1 MHSQTSGGTDT
12 PALRA
17 LFSDRSWPEAS
28 LSSSSALQGK
38 TVLVSGAG
46 GSLGRTLMQALAR
59 EPVRGIVA
67 LDASEH
73 VLVQLQSQVGDIAPV
88 QYVLGDLRR
97 SADRQRALRTE
108 PDIVIHAAAY
118 KHVPFLEE
126 RPIAAVENNLL
137 ATVDWERACREAGVE
152 QFLFVS
158 TDKAVASTS
167 VMGRTKYWGERWLH
181 WCRARASAETDT
193 LVDHTT
199 VRLCNLF
206 GSRGSVVPRFVRHL
220 RAGEPLPLTHPD
232 MHRWFMTPSD
242 ASETLLCALEAA
254 PGTYVPTACFY
265 VSIVTLAHRL
275 VRWGRP
281 GGDPDEWIRWVGRRP
296 GERLHETLWGD
307 DEEVQRTDEEALR
320 GVDGPSPSA
329 ALTERIEALR
339 GACAAGDDETVRCL
353 LGAEEGAGDPP
364 EMPSQ
369 SDAPARWP
377 QRSEPQYSTDDR

>member
-1 MHSQTSGGTDT
+1 MHSQSSGGIDT
-12 PALRA
+12 PDLRA

-28 LSSSSALQGK
+28 LASSSALQGK

-59 EPVRGIVA
+59 EPVRCIVA

-73 VLVQLQSQVGDIAPV
+73 VLVQLQDQVGDAAPI

-97 SADRQRALRTE
+97 PADRHRALRTE
-108 PDIVIHAAAY
+108 PDVVIHAAAY

-137 ATVDWERACREAGVE
+137 ATVDWERACREAGVD

-167 VMGRTKYWGERWLH
+167 VMGRTKYWGERWLR
-181 WCRARASAETDT
+181 WCRARASAETDA

-206 GSRGSVVPRFVRHL
+206 GSRGSVVPRFVQHL
-220 RAGEPLPLTHPD
+220 RAGKPLPLTHPD
-232 MHRWFMTPSD
+232 MHRWLMTPSD
-242 ASETLLCALEAA
+242 ASETLLCALGAP

-281 GGDPDEWIRWVGRRP
+281 GADPNDWIRWVGQRP

-307 DEEVQRTDEEALR
+307 DEEVRRTDEALR
-320 GVDGPSPSA
+320 RVDGPAPSA

-339 GACAAGDDETVRCL
+339 GACASGDSETVRRL
-353 LGAEEGAGDPP
+353 LRPERGADATP
-364 EMPSQ
+364 EVPSQ
-369 SDAPARWP
+369 PDAPARWP
-377 QRSEPQYSTDDR
+377 QRSGPQHSTDDR